1 MQLYS
6 LFSIGF
12 CRSKNPKSRTNF
24 SLRHDGNMVARLVR
38 YIQTCHSYKSFDL
51 MSNLPFISCTAGS
64 VPLWICARIVR
75 GLIPV
80 ASAASLTVIFSPL
93 SLDHS
98 RVYHRKWTNDRFS
111 LVYQGFR
118 HLTTW
123 SNETRSLDHFIR
135 SLDHLVKWKKRSNIN
150 GLRGHLSIFVFLT
163 ESVNLTGHLTTVF
176 LYHLEAP

>member
-6 LFSIGF
+6 LSSIGF
-12 CRSKNPKSRTNF
+12 CRSHYPKSHTNF

-38 YIQTCHSYKSFDL
+38 YIQTCHSYKSCDI
-51 MSNLPFISCTAGS
+51 MSYRPFINCIAGS
-64 VPLWICARIVR
+64 IPLRICARIVR

-80 ASAASLTVIFSPL
+80 AALASLTVISSPL

-111 LVYQGFR
+111 LVYQGFH

-123 SNETRSLDHFIR
+123 SNETRSLDHVKR
-135 SLDHLVKWKKRSNIN
+135 SLDHLVK
-150 GLRGHLSIFVFLT
+150 
-163 ESVNLTGHLTTVF
+163 
-176 LYHLEAP
+176 